1 MTVWQS
7 SGRQNY
13 HIAFL
18 NIHGSPGQFLSAFC
32 PQISSKLILT
42 AAESQSSPPFVCI
55 VLSYCCISSITI
67 PLFFG
72 AWLLPVACCTWA
84 RRVLPFWWDL
94 TRLLLLLLSSGWWRR
109 YINKLVGTKEARV
122 PCTSGNTQCH
132 SSVRWT
138 SMYSFLV
145 SQITIFIP
153 IFCSQIVFLNCCSE
167 QLEMAFLIL
176 NLVIHLHS
184 NPIFVLQYDPFAEHR
199 PQKIAEREDEYK
211 ARRRQMIISPERLDP
226 FADGKL
232 CYFLFSLH
240 LPHFLPLFMVHFCD
254 PHDCQWFYTHS
265 FAVQPFDHNAIAC
278 LPDFDA
284 FPVVNPVRS

>member
-176 NLVIHLHS
+176 NLVIHLLYTPSLFCSMTH
-184 NPIFVLQYDPFAEHR
+184 LQN
-199 PQKIAEREDEYK
+199 IV
-211 ARRRQMIISPERLDP
+211 RRRLQSGKMNTKPGADRWSSHLSVSILLQMVNCAIFCFHYIFPISFP
-226 FADGKL
+226 FSWFTFVTPMTANGFTPIVL
-232 CYFLFSLH
+232 LF
-240 LPHFLPLFMVHFCD
+240 
-254 PHDCQWFYTHS
+254 
-265 FAVQPFDHNAIAC
+265 
-278 LPDFDA
+278 
-284 FPVVNPVRS
+284 NPSTTMQ